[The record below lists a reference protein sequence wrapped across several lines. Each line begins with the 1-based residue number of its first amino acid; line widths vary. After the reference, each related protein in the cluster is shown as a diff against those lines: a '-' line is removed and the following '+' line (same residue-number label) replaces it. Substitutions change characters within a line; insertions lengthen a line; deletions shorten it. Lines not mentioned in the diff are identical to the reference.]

1 MDVASRES
9 KRQKGEMFYFWVYV
23 GGKGVEKY

>member
-1 MDVASRES
+1 MLPPDTS
-9 KRQKGEMFYFWVYV
+9 KDRKGEMFYFWVYV